1 MRRILDPILLVYALL
16 AAWALFVVSVASEN
30 LEGTQGVIAV
40 DASEGGDAAVAIN
53 PAPVDTDET
62 VAVEV
67 LPGSGADAIATQL
80 FARGVLAETVRF
92 HTLLGYTGVGA
103 QLRSGRYEFALN
115 TPAPEVIRK
124 MRLGLTREVVL
135 VIPEGLRVE
144 EVGEIVVALGLATA
158 EEWEDAL
165 ALPRLEPL
173 LRGRP
178 VGTDLTGYLH
188 PATYPLDEDTT
199 AESLVEAMIDAFIE
213 AVSPAIRS
221 QIEARGMTL
230 HEVVTLASIIEREA
244 LLPEERPLIA
254 SVFLNRLDSGIAL
267 YADPT
272 VQFAITEGADEEPED
287 GWWKVELTIDDLAFD
302 SPYNTYLVPGLPPGP
317 IANPGLGA
325 ILAVLRPAET
335 DYFYFVAKGDGSHAF
350 AETLAEHEANVERY
364 ARP

>member
-1 MRRILDPILLVYALL
+1 MRRFLDPILVVYALL
-16 AAWALFVVSVASEN
+16 AAWALFVGSVASSN
-30 LEGTQGVIAV
+30 LAGTQSVIAV
-40 DASEGGDAAVAIN
+40 DASERGGAAV
-53 PAPVDTDET
+53 T
-62 VAVEV
+62 VNVATVERDGTLAVEV

-80 FARGVLAETVRF
+80 FARGVLAETGRF
-92 HTLLGYTGVGA
+92 HTLLGYTGVGS

-135 VIPEGLRVE
+135 VVPEGLRVE
-144 EVGEIVVALGLATA
+144 EVGEIVVALGIATD
-158 EEWEDAL
+158 EEWEEAL

-173 LRGRP
+173 LRARP
-178 VGTDLTGYLH
+178 PGADLTGYLY
-188 PATYPLDEDTT
+188 PATYPLENDTT
-199 AESLVEAMIDAFIE
+199 AESIVEAMVDAFGN

-272 VQFAITEGADEEPED
+272 VQFAITEGAEEEPAD

-335 DYFYFVAKGDGSHAF
+335 DFFYFVAKGDGSHAF